1 MRVPGTVVVSVLA
14 DAAPDLLPRLTD
26 TLARL
31 DLLPQHVYARLRV
44 SDGDASSS
52 ASSPPVSA
60 PSMSAPPVPSQDL
73 MMEVDFHLSGDGC
86 GRRDRLIKLFGTVV
100 GVRGVVCSA

>member
-31 DLLPQHVYARLRV
+31 DLLPQHVYARLRA
-44 SDGDASSS
+44 GDADAPSPP
-52 ASSPPVSA
+52 SSPPGA
-60 PSMSAPPVPSQDL
+60 PSDAARTQDL
-73 MMEVDFHLSGDGC
+73 VMEVDFHLSGDGC